1 MQPGPSIE
9 NFWSDWIKPHWGI
22 FNIRDIRTI
31 AVETWLRQLR
41 RRDGDELANSTKAKI
56 RNVMSVLFNHAIRY
70 EWLEQGRNPITL
82 VRQSAQRRSIP
93 NVLEPSEIQSLLAQL
108 ENPIRLMVLL
118 DVTTGLRRSELFA
131 LKWKDIDFTNLIIE
145 PKRSVFLGVVG
156 DCKTITSRQPI
167 PLSLNVAAELWLWRE
182 TTAYPKADDWVFASP
197 RRKGECPVRPEG
209 PLSKI
214 IRPAAVRAGIKKR
227 IGWHTFRH
235 TYSSALIAN
244 GENVKVVQ
252 ELMRHAS
259 SRFTLEVYT
268 QAKTQAKRD
277 AQQRIVD
284 LVLPEQEDTSNVR
297 LQRKGTEE
305 LLGG

>member
-1 MQPGPSIE
+1 
-9 NFWSDWIKPHWGI
+9 
-22 FNIRDIRTI
+22 
-31 AVETWLRQLR
+31 
-41 RRDGDELANSTKAKI
+41 
-56 RNVMSVLFNHAIRY
+56 
-70 EWLEQGRNPITL
+70 
-82 VRQSAQRRSIP
+82 
-93 NVLEPSEIQSLLAQL
+93 
-108 ENPIRLMVLL
+108 
-118 DVTTGLRRSELFA
+118 
-131 LKWKDIDFTNLIIE
+131 
-145 PKRSVFLGVVG
+145 LGVVG
-156 DCKTITSRQPI
+156 DCKTTTSRQPI

-214 IRPAAVRAGIKKR
+214 IRPAAVRAGNKKR

-235 TYSSALIAN
+235 TYSSTQIAN

-259 SRFTLEVYT
+259 SRFTLEVYI
-268 QAKTQAKRD
+268 QAKTQAKRE

-284 LVLPEQEDTSNVR
+284 LVLPEHEDTSNLW
-297 LQRKGTEE
+297 LQRKGPEE